1 MLVPAFMWLITPC
14 YSFPISSAHALIHF
28 LPLGPCLRVKYSSV
42 TPVKGSIMAK
52 ISTIFSEAV
61 SSVEEAWFAVM
72 RKTVLF
78 SDALDPVKGLFF
90 LLI

>member
-1 MLVPAFMWLITPC
+1 MPAFMWFITPC
-14 YSFPISSAHALIHF
+14 YSFPISSAHALIHS
-28 LPLGPCLRVKYSSV
+28 LPLDPCLRVQYSSV

-52 ISTIFSEAV
+52 FYAIFSEVV

-72 RKTVLF
+72 RKTVFF
-78 SDALDPVKGLFF
+78 SADLDPVKGLFF